1 MDLISVVSYFKP
13 EHMQPS
19 NLTISLVVTTFGEYA
34 EEIQLH
40 SLDSF
45 LPGGTHVLGT
55 RLHTYREVGSQ
66 ATKENGLCG
75 NSKGALENKIIIS
88 LLK

>member
-19 NLTISLVVTTFGEYA
+19 DLTISLVVTTFGEYA

-45 LPGGTHVLGT
+45 LPGGAHVLGT
-55 RLHTYREVGSQ
+55 RLHREVGTQ
-66 ATKENGLCG
+66 ATKENDVCG

-88 LLK
+88 PLK